1 MPCPRTEALLYLWE
15 ITSPRTS
22 QVLYRYVGKAKD
34 GAGRSLSGYERN
46 VRKLL
51 ADRPY
56 RTRARWGVTRTIHL
70 VERTYGRYRDV
81 RRCWYG

>member
-22 QVLYRYVGKAKD
+22 QVFYRYVGKAKD
-34 GAGRSLSGYERN
+34 GAGRSPSGYERN

-56 RTRARWGVTRTIHL
+56 RTRARWPSL
-70 VERTYGRYRDV
+70 VRYTL
-81 RRCWYG
+81 